1 MKLDTM
7 LARLLF
13 TLCALV
19 ATGSLLAQSEL
30 VIVKEGTSEYH
41 RPGCDIVRDGVGVV
55 AMTRAQAEARKL
67 KAHPACDPANAP
79 ADPAEARAKPPAI
92 VYVYVDDA
100 GKHYH
105 KDKCKRLG
113 KNRKKI
119 TVDAAAKK
127 HWPCPVCKP
136 PIRKRPPR

>member
-1 MKLDTM
+1 M
-7 LARLLF
+7 LARLLL

-19 ATGSLLAQSEL
+19 TMGPLLAQSEL
-30 VIVKEGTSEYH
+30 VIVKQGTSEYH
-41 RPGCDIVRDGVGVV
+41 RPGCDTIRDGAGVM

-67 KAHPACDPANAP
+67 TSHAACDPANAP
-79 ADPAEARAKPPAI
+79 KDPPGDTAKKPAI
-92 VYVYVDDA
+92 VHVYVDDG

-105 KDKCKRLG
+105 KEKCARLG
-113 KNRKKI
+113 KNPKKI

-136 PIRKRPPR
+136 PIRKRPRK

>member
-1 MKLDTM
+1 MKPGTM
-7 LARLLF
+7 LARLLL
-13 TLCALV
+13 TACALV
-19 ATGSLLAQSEL
+19 ATGSVLAQSEL

-41 RPGCDIVRDGVGVV
+41 RPGCDIIRDGVGVM

-67 KAHPACDPANAP
+67 TAHPACDPANAP
-79 ADPAEARAKPPAI
+79 VVPAAARTKPPAI
-92 VYVYVDDA
+92 VYVYVDDE

-105 KDKCKRLG
+105 KAKCTRLG
-113 KNRKKI
+113 KKPKKV

-136 PIRKRPPR
+136 PIRQRPRK